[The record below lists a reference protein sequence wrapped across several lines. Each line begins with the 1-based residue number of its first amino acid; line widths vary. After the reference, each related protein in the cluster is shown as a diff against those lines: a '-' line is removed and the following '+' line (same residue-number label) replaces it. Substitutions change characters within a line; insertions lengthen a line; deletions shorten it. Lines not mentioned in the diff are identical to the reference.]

1 MTTARH
7 GPDATARTDTLIDA
21 LQQIVNAR
29 KVLEAVGANARKS
42 HQSMATVRVL
52 HGVLDAETARLA
64 STL

>member
-1 MTTARH
+1 MTTSV
-7 GPDATARTDTLIDA
+7 T

>member
-1 MTTARH
+1 MTARH

-29 KVLEAVGANARKS
+29 KCLDAVAVNARKS

-52 HGVLDAETARLA
+52 HEMLDEETARLA
-64 STL
+64 CTL